1 MEEESQEFSPTGRD
15 GGGVVREEED
25 LWQEMEDG
33 TEVREDMQEENDNIQ
48 SNSGDN
54 MTEDENLNTSASRTN

>member
-33 TEVREDMQEENDNIQ
+33 KEVREDMQEENDNIQ

-54 MTEDENLNTSASRTN
+54 MTEHENLNTSASRTN